1 MLRSLLFV
9 GMIRTA
15 ENGTKYLGAALLSIL
30 GKNEGWNAG
39 VKGLG
44 ISQSLLNLF
53 VAVSL

>member
-9 GMIRTA
+9 GMMRTA
-15 ENGTKYLGAALLSIL
+15 ENGTKYLGAALLSVL